1 MDSQALIN
9 GLFGLLG
16 ILGGWTLNRVWT
28 AVDHLQKQDQ
38 DLAQKLQSI
47 EVLVAGTY
55 VKRDELEKLSEAIFN
70 KLDRIEAKLDSKA
83 DK

>member
-1 MDSQALIN
+1 MDPQALIN
-9 GLFGLLG
+9 ALFGLIG

-38 DLAQKLQSI
+38 MLADKVQAI

-55 VKRDELEKLSEAIFN
+55 VKHSDLNKLSDALFAR
-70 KLDRIEAKLDSKA
+70 LDRIEMKLDGKA

>member
-28 AVDHLQKQDQ
+28 AVDHLQKQ
-38 DLAQKLQSI
+38 
-47 EVLVAGTY
+47 
-55 VKRDELEKLSEAIFN
+55 
-70 KLDRIEAKLDSKA
+70 
-83 DK
+83 

>member
-55 VKRDELEKLSEAIFN
+55 VKRDDMEKLSEAIFN